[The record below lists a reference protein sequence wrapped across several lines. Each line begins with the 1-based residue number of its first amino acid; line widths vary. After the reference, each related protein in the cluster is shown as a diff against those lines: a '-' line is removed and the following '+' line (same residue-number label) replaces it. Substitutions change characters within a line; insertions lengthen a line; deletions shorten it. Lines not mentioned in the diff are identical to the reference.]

1 MTTPIPDMY
10 QVKWQH
16 GPNVKYGIVDK
27 FGPSSIQYYNE
38 GQQVIVD
45 DAITP
50 ERYVLNVDALTN
62 IPMTW
67 NPKDEYTQYVE
78 DQYLIAKGRSDA
90 LPEGLHPGKLFSVPV
105 GDGCAYYVVKK
116 VNKKTVD
123 IEWRGY
129 SLDRWVDFRFSIG
142 GREQRDVIE
151 ALVRREA
158 AMGALFNRAPA
169 NA

>member
-1 MTTPIPDMY
+1 MPTPIPDMY

-38 GQQVIVD
+38 GRQVIVD

-90 LPEGLHPGKLFSVPV
+90 LPEGLHPGKLFSVPA

-116 VNKKTVD
+116 VNKIRSISNGAV
-123 IEWRGY
+123 
-129 SLDRWVDFRFSIG
+129 SIG